1 MVLLEI
7 DPQDPSIAPLEG
19 DAPRAVDVDRVAP
32 RPAAQRVE
40 VETRLIERVER
51 RCAID
56 RCQAHQ
62 GPALQI
68 SAHPT
73 ACAGFEQL
81 AQSAVPKAFDHYP
94 GEM

>member
-1 MVLLEI
+1 
-7 DPQDPSIAPLEG
+7 
-19 DAPRAVDVDRVAP
+19 
-32 RPAAQRVE
+32 
-40 VETRLIERVER
+40 
-51 RCAID
+51 
-56 RCQAHQ
+56 
-62 GPALQI
+62 LQI